1 MEEKINGETIKHLA
15 TLARIELEQD
25 EKKNKKLISD
35 LSSILDYFED
45 LKSVDTS
52 EISSFGGV
60 SGQKDV
66 YRKDGIKDISK
77 ESLLKSQFPQSENG
91 FLKIPRVFE

>member
-1 MEEKINGETIKHLA
+1 
-15 TLARIELEQD
+15 
-25 EKKNKKLISD
+25 
-35 LSSILDYFED
+35 
-45 LKSVDTS
+45 
-52 EISSFGGV
+52 
-60 SGQKDV
+60 V